1 MEILIE
7 NSTFPQQGS
16 LVLGFFD
23 GIHIGHQNVINA
35 VNHKPLIV
43 VTFSS
48 SPAEYFGKDFKYIYK
63 RDYDYKILE
72 DLGVDYVF
80 EQDFSKIANISAE
93 DYLQSLLEK
102 FNPKIIVSGF
112 NHTFGLNKQGDSDL
126 LTQKQEKYKYICV
139 EPTIISD
146 EVVSSTLI
154 KKYLSVGNI
163 KKANEFLTKPF
174 VIESPVIEGAKL
186 GRRLGFP
193 TANLKYPASI
203 VKIPYGVYKV
213 EALGKC
219 AVMNWGV
226 KPTIGAEEVIEVHI
240 PNYCE
245 DLYNKTLQIKI
256 IDKIRDEKKFNSLE
270 ELKTQIKKDVESC
283 LK

>member
-1 MEILIE
+1 MEILKE
-7 NSTFPQQGS
+7 NSKFPQQGS
-16 LVLGFFD
+16 LFLGFFD
-23 GIHIGHQNVINA
+23 GIHVGHRSVIKA
-35 VNHKPLIV
+35 SECRPLTL
-43 VTFSS
+43 VTFSC
-48 SPAEYFGKDFKYIYK
+48 SPAEYFGKSFKYIYS
-63 RDYDYKILE
+63 RNYNYKLLE
-72 DLGVDYVF
+72 ELGVDYVY

-102 FNPKIIVSGF
+102 FNPKNIVSGF
-112 NHTFGLNKQGDSDL
+112 NHTFGLNKQGDRNL
-126 LTQKQEKYKYICV
+126 LTQKQGKYKYICV
-139 EPTIISD
+139 EPTIISN

-174 VIESPVIEGAKL
+174 VVESTVIEGAKL
-186 GRRLGFP
+186 GRKLGFP
-193 TANLKYPASI
+193 TANLKYPDSI

-213 EALGKC
+213 EVLGKC
-219 AVMNWGV
+219 AVMNWGI

-245 DLYNKTLQIKI
+245 DLYNKKLQIKI
-256 IDKIRDEKKFNSLE
+256 IDKIRDEKKFDNLE
-270 ELKTQIKKDVESC
+270 ELKTQIKKDIDTC